1 MSFASTGAA
10 VAGLSDPWRTSS
22 GDQHP
27 QRRTTTGIPS
37 VFPDVHTLYD
47 YDERFRKDMM
57 ETDTVVGSS
66 IRVTVDRDELAAGLQ
81 LVSRAASSRGTV
93 QVLAGVGIRAAEGLL
108 ELEATDMELSLRT
121 TVPATVE
128 GEGALV
134 VPAKLLGDIVRLLPS
149 GAVTLAHRPEDGA
162 ATIEAGSYSSRLNVF
177 AVEDFPR
184 LPSVDVPLQEVD
196 ATALLDT
203 VQRVSRA
210 ASRDESRPVLTGILA
225 QFEGAKLTMAATDS
239 YRMSVKET
247 ALDGGGPELEAIIP
261 ARALDELSRVAAG
274 AERIQLGINDN
285 HVIFGTGNAWL
296 TTRRIDGQFPNVQQL
311 RPESFEVELELNRAE
326 VLDAVRRA
334 AVMAQRN
341 TPLRLRFE
349 EGELTISAQSQ
360 DVGETRESLA
370 VRYTGEPLEI
380 GFNAE
385 FLREGLESVT
395 ADEVKLELI
404 NPLRPG
410 LISAEGDTFWYL
422 IMPIRLAG

>member
-1 MSFASTGAA
+1 
-10 VAGLSDPWRTSS
+10 
-22 GDQHP
+22 
-27 QRRTTTGIPS
+27 
-37 VFPDVHTLYD
+37 
-47 YDERFRKDMM
+47 MM

-66 IRVTVDRDELAAGLQ
+66 IRVTVDRDELASGLQ

-93 QVLAGVGIRAAEGLL
+93 QVLGGVGIRAAEGLL

-128 GEGALV
+128 GEGTLV
-134 VPAKLLGDIVRLLPS
+134 VPAKLLGDIVRLLPP
-149 GAVTLAHRPEDGA
+149 GEVTLAHAAEEGA
-162 ATIEAGSYSSRLNVF
+162 ATIQAGSYSSRLNVF
-177 AVEDFPR
+177 AAEDFPR

-225 QFEGAKLTMAATDS
+225 QFEGSKLTMAATDS

-247 ALDGGGPELEAIIP
+247 ELENGGPELEAIIP
-261 ARALDELSRVAAG
+261 ARALDELVRIATG
-274 AERIQLGINDN
+274 AERIQLGINEN
-285 HVIFGTGNAWL
+285 HVIFGTGQAWL

-326 VLDAVRRA
+326 LLDVVRRA

-370 VRYTGEPLEI
+370 LRYSGEPLEI

-410 LISAEGDTFWYL
+410 LISADGDSFWYL

>member
-1 MSFASTGAA
+1 
-10 VAGLSDPWRTSS
+10 
-22 GDQHP
+22 
-27 QRRTTTGIPS
+27 
-37 VFPDVHTLYD
+37 
-47 YDERFRKDMM
+47 MM

-81 LVSRAASSRGTV
+81 LVSRASSSRGTV
-93 QVLAGVGIRAAEGLL
+93 QVLGGVGIRAAEGLL

-121 TVPATVE
+121 TVTAAVE
-128 GEGALV
+128 GEGTLV
-134 VPAKLLGDIVRLLPS
+134 VPAKLLGDIVRLLPP
-149 GAVTLAHRPEDGA
+149 GEVTLAHAPEEGA
-162 ATIEAGSYSSRLNVF
+162 ATITAGSYSSRLNVF
-177 AVEDFPR
+177 AAEDFPR

-196 ATALLDT
+196 AAALLDT

-225 QFEGAKLTMAATDS
+225 QFEGSKLTMAATDS

-247 ALDGGGPELEAIIP
+247 ELENGGPELEAIIP
-261 ARALDELSRVAAG
+261 ARALDELGRIAAG
-274 AERIQLGINDN
+274 AERIQLGINEN
-285 HVIFGTGNAWL
+285 HVIFGTGQAWL

-311 RPESFEVELELNRAE
+311 RPESFEVALELNRAE
-326 VLDAVRRA
+326 LLDAVRRA

-370 VRYTGEPLEI
+370 LRYSGEPLEI

-410 LISAEGDTFWYL
+410 LISTEGDSFWYL

>member
-261 ARALDELSRVAAG
+261 ARALDDLSRVAAG

>member
-1 MSFASTGAA
+1 M
-10 VAGLSDPWRTSS
+10 
-22 GDQHP
+22 
-27 QRRTTTGIPS
+27 
-37 VFPDVHTLYD
+37 Y

-261 ARALDELSRVAAG
+261 ARALDELSRVATG

>member
-1 MSFASTGAA
+1 M
-10 VAGLSDPWRTSS
+10 
-22 GDQHP
+22 
-27 QRRTTTGIPS
+27 
-37 VFPDVHTLYD
+37 Y
-47 YDERFRKDMM
+47 YNERFRKDMM
-57 ETDTVVGSS
+57 ETDIVVGSS
-66 IRVTVDRDELAAGLQ
+66 IRVTVDRDAFAAGLA
-81 LVSRAASSRGTV
+81 LVSRAASSRSTV
-93 QVLAGVGIRAAEGLL
+93 QVLGGVGIRASEGLL

-121 TVPATVE
+121 TVRATVD

-134 VPAKLLGDIVRLLPS
+134 VPAKLLGDIVRLLPT
-149 GAVTLAHRPEDGA
+149 GEVTLAYRSEDGV
-162 ATIEAGSYSSRLNVF
+162 ATLESGSYSSRLNVF

-184 LPSVDVPLQEVD
+184 LPSVDVPLQEID
-196 ATALLDT
+196 AAALLDT

-225 QFEGAKLTMAATDS
+225 RFEGSKLTMAATDS
-239 YRMSVKET
+239 YRMAVKET
-247 ALDGGGPELEAIIP
+247 TLSSGSPELEAIIP
-261 ARALDELSRVAAG
+261 ARALDELGRVAAG
-274 AERIQLGINDN
+274 AETVHLGVNEN
-285 HVIFGTGNAWL
+285 HVIFGAGDAWL
-296 TTRRIDGQFPNVQQL
+296 TTRRIDGQFPNVAQL
-311 RPESFEVELELNRAE
+311 RPETFEVELAVSRSEL
-326 VLDAVRRA
+326 LDAVRRA

-341 TPLRLRFE
+341 TPLRLRFA

-370 VRYTGEPLEI
+370 LRYSGEPLEI

-410 LISAEGDTFWYL
+410 LISADGDSFWYL